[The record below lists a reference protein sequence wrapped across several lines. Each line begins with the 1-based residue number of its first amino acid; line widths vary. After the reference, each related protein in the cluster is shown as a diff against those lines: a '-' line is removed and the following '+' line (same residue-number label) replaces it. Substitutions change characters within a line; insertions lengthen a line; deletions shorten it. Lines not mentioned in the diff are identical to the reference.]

1 MKRALSMGLAA
12 IMIAMSV
19 SGCSGGGKTT
29 SPESQ
34 TVTEISQGT
43 GESQTEGGQTQGSQ
57 AQEVPD
63 ANMAEELKVAVI
75 GEPATLD
82 VHMTSAFITQEI
94 GYHILEGLYT
104 IDADYNTVPMLA
116 QDTTVSEDNTH
127 YTIKLRQGVK
137 FHNGKEMTSEDVE
150 ASLKRWVEKTSY
162 GAILGK
168 ILDKIEVTD
177 SYTVEL
183 YLTEPSVVVTTLLA
197 FPNQQGG
204 IYPKESIDAAEEKGI
219 PEEYIIGTGP
229 YKFSEHKPD
238 QYVKLERFEEY
249 CAREEEPSGHGG
261 RKTANFQQLT
271 FVPVSEDAV
280 RKDGVSTGEYHFG
293 EQISTDMYDLV
304 EMDPN
309 SEPVVIKPWWW
320 PMMVLNKKEGV
331 FTDVKA
337 RQALLACL
345 DMEECMKA
353 AFGNELFYRID
364 CSAMFQEQPLYSE
377 GGKEMYN
384 QHDIEKAKA
393 LLAETDYNGE
403 PVVWYTTK
411 DYPYMYKIAVVAS
424 QQMKEAGFNVDVQVV
439 DWATIT
445 QVRNDPSAYNIFS
458 GATTFTPDPGVL
470 PHLDGTW
477 PGWWENEEKDRM
489 IVELNAEADPEKRQA
504 IWDEFQE
511 KWMWGDVPFIKIG
524 DYFLLSTRSKNLK
537 NFDEG
542 PFTFFWNCYL
552 EK

>member
-1 MKRALSMGLAA
+1 MKRGLSMGLAVMMMA
-12 IMIAMSV
+12 VSV
-19 SGCSGGGKTT
+19 LGCGKGGQGSSE
-29 SPESQ
+29 SPEKTQESGA
-34 TVTEISQGT
+34 VTEKIQ
-43 GESQTEGGQTQGSQ
+43 
-57 AQEVPD
+57 
-63 ANMAEELKVAVI
+63 AEELKVAVI
-75 GEPATLD
+75 GEPSTLD

-104 IDADYNTVPMLA
+104 IDGDYNTVPMLA
-116 QDTTVSEDNTH
+116 EDTKVSEDNTH
-127 YTIKLRQGVK
+127 YTIRLRKGVT
-137 FHNGKEMTSEDVE
+137 FHNGKELTAQDVE

-168 ILDKIEVTD
+168 ILDKIQVTD
-177 SYTVEL
+177 DYTVEL

-204 IYPKESIDAAEEKGI
+204 IYPKESIEAAGEKGI

-229 YKFSEHKPD
+229 YRFLEHRPD
-238 QYVKLERFEEY
+238 QYVKLAKYQEY
-249 CAREEEPSGHGG
+249 CPREEEPSGHGG
-261 RKTANFQQLT
+261 RKTAYFEQLT
-271 FVPVSEDAV
+271 FIPVSEDAV

-304 EMDPN
+304 EMDPA

-320 PMMVLNKKEGV
+320 PMMVLNKKEGI
-331 FTDVKA
+331 FANVKA

-345 DMEECMKA
+345 DMEACMKA

-364 CSAMFQEQPLYSE
+364 CSAMFQEQPMYSE
-377 GGKEMYN
+377 GGKDMYN
-384 QHDIEKAKA
+384 QHDVEKAKA
-393 LLAETDYNGE
+393 LLAETDYKGE

-477 PGWWENEEKDRM
+477 PGWWENEEKDQM
-489 IVELNAEADPEKRQA
+489 IVELNAQADEEKRQQ

-511 KWMWGDVPFIKIG
+511 TWIWGDVPFIKIG
-524 DYFLLSTRSKNLK
+524 DYFLLSSRSKDLK

>member
-1 MKRALSMGLAA
+1 MKRALATILSVA
-12 IMIAMSV
+12 MIATALA
-19 SGCSGGGKTT
+19 GCSG
-29 SPESQ
+29 
-34 TVTEISQGT
+34 SQGKQGAVQNET
-43 GESQTEGGQTQGSQ
+43 AVSGGEASTAAGENQVSGLDAATE
-57 AQEVPD
+57 AD
-63 ANMAEELKVAVI
+63 ELKVAVI

-94 GYHILEGLYT
+94 GYHIIEGLYT
-104 IDADYNTVPMLA
+104 IDGDYNTVPMLA
-116 QDTTVSEDNTH
+116 EDTVVSEDNMH
-127 YTIKLRQGVK
+127 YTIRLRQGVK
-137 FHNGKEMTSEDVE
+137 FHNGKELTSEDVK
-150 ASLKRWVEKTSY
+150 ASLDRWVEKTSY

-168 ILDKIEVTD
+168 ILDKIEATD
-177 SYTVEL
+177 DYTVDI
-183 YLTEPSVVVTTLLA
+183 YLSEPSVVVTTLLA

-204 IYPKESIDAAEEKGI
+204 IYPKESIDSATETGIQEKD
-219 PEEYIIGTGP
+219 IIGTGP
-229 YKFSEHKPD
+229 YMFLEHKPD
-238 QYVKLERFEEY
+238 QFVKLAKFDDY
-249 CAREEEPSGHGG
+249 CARSEEPSGHSGK
-261 RKTANFQQLT
+261 KTAYFKQLT

-293 EQISTDMYDLV
+293 EQISTDMYELV
-304 EMDPN
+304 ELDPN

-320 PMMVLNKKEGV
+320 PMMVLNKKEGI
-331 FTDVKA
+331 FSDVKA

-364 CSAMFQEQPLYSE
+364 CSAMFQEQPMYSE
-377 GGKEMYN
+377 GGKELYN
-384 QHDIEKAKA
+384 QHDVEKAKS

-403 PVVWYTTK
+403 PVVWLTTK

-424 QQMKEAGFNVDVQVV
+424 QQMEAAGFNVDVQVV

-445 QVRNDPSAYNIFS
+445 QKRSDPAVYNIFS

-477 PGWWENEEKDRM
+477 PGWWENAEKDAM
-489 IVELNAEADPEKRQA
+489 IVALNAEADPVKRQQ

-511 KWMWGDVPFIKIG
+511 TWMWGDVPFIKMG
-524 DYFLLSTRSKNLK
+524 DYFLLSTRSKDLK

-552 EK
+552 ENN